1 MLWGLARGV
10 LDTRKV
16 PGCAAEAQGG
26 GEPAAAHLQVH
37 HAHARGH
44 RSRAHAL
51 WPLLG
56 RPPAALRASA
66 AANLRRPY
74 GRVGLLRVRLQAQL
88 LPGGRERG
96 PLAPALLR
104 GISRRRGLCRRAR
117 RRGRGV
123 IAAALCS
130 VRFWAACA
138 AAAALAVLAGAC
150 VVPRG
155 IAARRG
161 SGGLPQRQ
169 RRVERGAVRGRAGR
183 RHRPAVHLQVGRPR
197 RRGQAQALVRER
209 AAQPLPLRLALRA
222 ARAPL
227 VCPPPAP
234 AAGARLARPPGA
246 GACTVSSPRL
256 AGI

>member
-1 MLWGLARGV
+1 
-10 LDTRKV
+10 V
-16 PGCAAEAQGG
+16 PERAAAPLGGSEA
-26 GEPAAAHLQVH
+26 AAAHLQVH
-37 HAHARGH
+37 HPHARGA
-44 RSRAHAL
+44 RGRAPARR
-51 WPLLG
+51 PLLG
-56 RPPAALRASA
+56 CPPAALRAA
-66 AANLRRPY
+66 AFAGLPRPY
-74 GRVGLLRVRLQAQL
+74 ARVGLRCARLQAQL

-96 PLAPALLR
+96 PLAPALLC
-104 GISRRRGLCRRAR
+104 GVRRRRELRRRAR

-123 IAAALCS
+123 FVAAFGLVC
-130 VRFWAACA
+130 RACA
-138 AAAALAVLAGAC
+138 VRAAAALAALAVLPGAR

-155 IAARRG
+155 AAARRS

-183 RHRPAVHLQVGRPR
+183 RHRAAVHLQVGRPR

-209 AAQPLPLRLALRA
+209 APQPLPLRLALRA